1 MNYILHQTNEEKYPC
16 NGPIVL
22 EIPKEQKDAL
32 VAASNGTSSEKT
44 VGPGGPGSRVP
55 AYLVSNEGDYLFAI
69 HVSGVDAKPFK
80 ADVTVQFEG
89 RVTSFLPTDLLE
101 KTVDPMFGKCIYIPM
116 VNHFS
121 CHWV

>member
-1 MNYILHQTNEEKYPC
+1 MSYIPHQTKEEKYPC

-32 VAASNGTSSEKT
+32 AGSNGTSSEKT

-69 HVSGVDAKPFK
+69 HVLGVDAKPFK

-89 RVTSFLPTDLLE
+89 RVTFFPTDLLG
-101 KTVDPMFGKCIYIPM
+101 KTVDPMFGKCMHIL
-116 VNHFS
+116 
-121 CHWV
+121 

>member
-1 MNYILHQTNEEKYPC
+1 MNYIPHQTNEEKYPC
-16 NGPIVL
+16 NGPIML

-89 RVTSFLPTDLLE
+89 RFTSFPTYHLKKQVKLRLTMTSRAAE
-101 KTVDPMFGKCIYIPM
+101 RKRTSG
-116 VNHFS
+116 
-121 CHWV
+121 